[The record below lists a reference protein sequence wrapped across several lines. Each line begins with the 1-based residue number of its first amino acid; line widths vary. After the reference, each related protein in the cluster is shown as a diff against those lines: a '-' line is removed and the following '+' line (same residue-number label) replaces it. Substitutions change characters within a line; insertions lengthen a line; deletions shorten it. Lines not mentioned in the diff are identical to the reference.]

1 MFLFKQQET
10 WGKFATSLPLSG
22 YVRSIAICAS
32 LLGSLVSSDQKK
44 NFSEDCHRVNLFY
57 YVSSFV
63 FRNLIQFEFFLM
75 FSFVLYSHAINLYNA
90 LKL

>member
-1 MFLFKQQET
+1 MQYWLVCSSNACVVKHVFVQTTRNL
-10 WGKFATSLPLSG
+10 GKFATSLPLSG

-44 NFSEDCHRVNLFY
+44 KFSEDCHRVNLFY

-63 FRNLIQFEFFLM
+63 F
-75 FSFVLYSHAINLYNA
+75 VT
-90 LKL
+90 